1 MGIGREL
8 NTLMDMLNY
17 RFNDI
22 SHLEIAL
29 THTSYTNEMKKRGF
43 RAQSNEAYEFL
54 GDAILELVISEE
66 LFLRFSGEG
75 EGALSKMRQS
85 LVCESTLA
93 KIAANINLGDY
104 LNIGTGE
111 EGTDVRCS
119 SKVLADALEA
129 VFAAVYLDDI
139 QDGRRNYRAVILA
152 LFEDEMRAGVSRGSL
167 DYKTMLQQFA
177 EKNPGTEL
185 HYEYLESG
193 PEHNKEFVAVAY
205 INNNKVGEGCGR
217 TKRQAE
223 REAARCALK
232 LFGMIG

>member
-17 RFNDI
+17 HFADI

-43 RAQSNEAYEFL
+43 RAESNEAYEFL

-66 LFLRFSGEG
+66 LFSRFSKEG
-75 EGALSKMRQS
+75 EGTLSKMRQT

-93 KIAANINLGDY
+93 KIARSIKLGDY

-119 SKVLADALEA
+119 NKVLADALEA
-129 VFAAVYLDDI
+129 VFAAIYLDDAI
-139 QDGRRNYRAVILA
+139 NERSNYRRVILA
-152 LFEDEMRAGVSRGSL
+152 LFDDEMNSNTTRSAE

-177 EKNPGTEL
+177 EKNQDTEL
-185 HYEYLESG
+185 HYEYSESG
-193 PEHNKEFVAVAY
+193 PEHNKEFIATAY
-205 INNNKVGEGCGR
+205 INNNKVGEGSGR

-232 LFGMIG
+232 LFGIIG

>member
-17 RFNDI
+17 QFVDI
-22 SHLEIAL
+22 SYLEIAL

-43 RAQSNEAYEFL
+43 RAESNEAYEFL

-66 LFLRFSGEG
+66 LFKRFSKEG
-75 EGALSKMRQS
+75 EGVLSKMRQA

-93 KIAANINLGDY
+93 KIATGLKLGDY

-119 SKVLADALEA
+119 NKVLADALEA
-129 VFAAVYLDDI
+129 LLAAVYLDDEHNN
-139 QDGRRNYRAVILA
+139 RMNYQRVILA
-152 LFEDEMRAGVSRGSL
+152 LFEDEIRDNSSRGSQ

-177 EKNPGTEL
+177 EKNPDTEL
-185 HYEYLESG
+185 HYEYSESG
-193 PEHNKEFVAVAY
+193 PEHNKLFFATAY
-205 INNNKVGEGCGR
+205 VNNNKVGEGSGR

-223 REAARCALK
+223 RAAAMCALK
-232 LFGMIG
+232 LFGMVE

>member
-8 NTLMDMLNY
+8 NTLMDMLDY
-17 RFNDI
+17 HFVDI
-22 SHLEIAL
+22 THLEIAL

-43 RAQSNEAYEFL
+43 RAESNEAYEFL

-66 LFLRFSGEG
+66 LFLRFSKEG
-75 EGALSKMRQS
+75 EGALSKMRQA

-93 KIAANINLGDY
+93 KIAAAIKLGDY

-111 EGTDVRCS
+111 ESTDVRCR

-129 VFAAVYLDDI
+129 VFAAIYLDDANN
-139 QDGRRNYRAVILA
+139 GSANYRKTILS
-152 LFEDEMRAGVSRGSL
+152 LFEDEIRNNTSL
-167 DYKTMLQQFA
+167 GIEDFKTMLQQFV
-177 EKNPGTEL
+177 EKNPDAEL
-185 HYEYLESG
+185 HYEYSESG
-193 PEHNKEFVAVAY
+193 PEHNKEFVATAY
-205 INNNKVGEGCGR
+205 INNNKVGEGSGR

-223 REAARCALK
+223 REAAKCALK

>member
-17 RFNDI
+17 QFVDI

-43 RAQSNEAYEFL
+43 RAESNEAYEFL

-66 LFLRFSGEG
+66 LFKRFSKDGEG
-75 EGALSKMRQS
+75 VLSKMRQA

-93 KIAANINLGDY
+93 QIASKLRLGDY

-119 SKVLADALEA
+119 NKVLADALEA
-129 VFAAVYLDDI
+129 LFAAVYLDDEKS
-139 QDGRRNYRAVILA
+139 GWANYKRVILT
-152 LFEDEMRAGVSRGSL
+152 LFEDVIRYNSSRGIE

-177 EKNPGTEL
+177 EKNPDTEL
-185 HYEYLESG
+185 HYEYSESG
-193 PEHNKEFVAVAY
+193 PEHNKLFLATAY
-205 INNNKVGEGCGR
+205 VNNNKVGEGSGR

-232 LFGMIG
+232 LFGMVE